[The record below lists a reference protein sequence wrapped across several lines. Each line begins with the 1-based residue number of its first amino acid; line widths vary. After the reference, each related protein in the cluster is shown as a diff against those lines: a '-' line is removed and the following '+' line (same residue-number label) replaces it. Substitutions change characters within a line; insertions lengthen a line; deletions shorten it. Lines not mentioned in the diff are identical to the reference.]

1 MAILFYTITLTCTFS
16 LVFSIWIYILMTLY
30 GADAITVRAVDAIA
44 ISTHS
49 FTYDFCLITVV
60 VVSMLLFLLKVCLLL
75 LIPFVFTYC

>member
-1 MAILFYTITLTCTFS
+1 
-16 LVFSIWIYILMTLY
+16 MTLY

-60 VVSMLLFLLKVCLLL
+60 AAPMLLFLLLKLCLLL
-75 LIPFVFTYC
+75 LFACQFLLCLHIADSVTLSTLTS